1 MTRRFLSLTLLILTV
16 VGCSSGTDPEYI
28 AEVDAWHAAR
38 VTRLKADDGWL
49 TLVGLHPLH
58 EGSNRLGGADGED
71 VQLAAGAPAKVGTIT
86 VAPDQILFAAQPG
99 VTVLQAGE
107 QISTAVLL
115 TDDPGP
121 PSVLE
126 TGSLLFYVIRR
137 GDQLFLRVKDRNAE
151 ALQSF
156 TGIDRFPVESRWLVT
171 ARLEPGAA
179 TTQVPNVLGQVDEVP
194 SPGVL
199 VFKVAGRE
207 CRLTPQ
213 GEAGQGLFLVF
224 GDQTNGHTTY
234 GGGRFLSTDPIA
246 EDGTVILD
254 FNRAYNPPCV
264 FSPYATCPLPSVD
277 NLLDV
282 AVEAGEMMWG
292 ETH

>member
-28 AEVDAWHAAR
+28 AEVDAWHVAR

-58 EGSNRLGGADGED
+58 AGSNRLGSAEGED

-86 VAPDQILFAAQPG
+86 VAPDQILFAAKSG
-99 VTVLQAGE
+99 VDVYLDDE
-107 QISTAVLL
+107 PISTAVLVP
-115 TDDPGP
+115 DNSGP
-121 PSVLE
+121 PTVLQ
-126 TGSLLFYVIRR
+126 TGSFLFHVIVR
-137 GDQLFLRVKDRNAE
+137 GDQMFLRVKDRKAE

-156 TGIDRFPVESRWLVT
+156 TGIDRFPVDSRWRVT

-179 TTQVPNVLGQVDEVP
+179 TTQVPNVLGQVDEAP
-194 SPGVL
+194 SPGAL
-199 VFKVAGRE
+199 VFKLDGRE
-207 CRLTPQ
+207 YRLTPQ
-213 GEAGQGLFLVF
+213 GEPGQGLFLVF

-246 EDGTVILD
+246 EDGTVVLD

-292 ETH
+292 RDN